1 MADFVPPD
9 NDRLSRAFE
18 DIVPEKY
25 KGTDKFLDVV
35 SWNIRWFNSG
45 NSDRVALVTNILN
58 ALNADMV
65 GCQKSLVRMLCL

>member
-1 MADFVPPD
+1 MADYVAPD

-25 KGTDKFLDVV
+25 RGTDKFLDVV

-45 NSDRVALVTNILN
+45 NSGRV
-58 ALNADMV
+58 
-65 GCQKSLVRMLCL
+65 S